1 MRSLLRKLPTFV
13 ITMPDEISRQNKSK
27 KQLKGVCDN
36 YEFFFANGKPNKF
49 PTTYVKWKRRL
60 YFGRDLTYGELG
72 CFNSHKLVLEKI
84 VSKEIP
90 KALVLEDDFIFLPNF
105 EKSISDLLK
114 CSYDWELVRLLSK
127 PKLDN
132 RMKKN
137 VANLSKNYKLVRIAT
152 APGGAYAYIVTLRG
166 AKKLLSAMNKIWCP
180 IDLVMGQPWRTD
192 LEILTVIPSVATWDQ
207 SFKSAIGNERFKKR
221 QLRGWQKYIL
231 PLSRFYFKIFE
242 GSFRKYFFFKKY
254 FKKS

>member
-1 MRSLLRKLPTFV
+1 
-13 ITMPDEISRQNKSK
+13 
-27 KQLKGVCDN
+27 
-36 YEFFFANGKPNKF
+36 
-49 PTTYVKWKRRL
+49 
-60 YFGRDLTYGELG
+60 
-72 CFNSHKLVLEKI
+72 
-84 VSKEIP
+84 
-90 KALVLEDDFIFLPNF
+90 
-105 EKSISDLLK
+105 
-114 CSYDWELVRLLSK
+114 
-127 PKLDN
+127 
-132 RMKKN
+132 MKKN
-137 VANLSKNYKLVRIAT
+137 VANLGNNYKLVRIAT

-180 IDLVMGQPWRTD
+180 VDLVMGQPWRTD

-207 SFKSAIGNERFKKR
+207 SFNSAIGNERFKKR